1 MYSCGRN
8 TTSPRVPRAIASR
21 ICSCHGFD
29 ICCTTSFLAS
39 SAVSPFG
46 CLSVTGPRGPSRMTS
61 SCTCISSFQPSRLSS
76 GHLAI
81 ATIAAAATSAAEPW
95 MGVLMAA
102 RSAWPLRR
110 RSLLAKS
117 GSGRLRPSSV
127 DTNGTLLDTASLR
140 AHSLVSSCHVRT
152 SDRSAY
158 HFATV
163 SSASASVVLK
173 SLARPC
179 AVLPYAM
186 LKLRILALRRS
197 LANLSLSSGLSGA
210 PEPSHSR

>member
-1 MYSCGRN
+1 MHVAITVLQIKPASAFSTHLSILGADGRPCSPQVF
-8 TTSPRVPRAIASR
+8 TTPP
-21 ICSCHGFD
+21 G
-29 ICCTTSFLAS
+29 
-39 SAVSPFG
+39 
-46 CLSVTGPRGPSRMTS
+46 
-61 SCTCISSFQPSRLSS
+61 
-76 GHLAI
+76 
-81 ATIAAAATSAAEPW
+81 AALT
-95 MGVLMAA
+95 
-102 RSAWPLRR
+102 LRR